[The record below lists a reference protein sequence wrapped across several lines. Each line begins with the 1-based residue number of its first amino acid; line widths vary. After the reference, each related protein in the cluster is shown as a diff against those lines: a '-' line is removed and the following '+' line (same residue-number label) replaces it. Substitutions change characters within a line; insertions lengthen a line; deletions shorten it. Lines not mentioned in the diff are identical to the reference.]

1 MSYYDRLQKVAQEQG
16 INKNISS
23 LSSVKSQAEDSFNE
37 NVGNMNQ
44 IASGAIRGDL
54 KVAGRHIGIAEAK
67 HLGSKYLMKPAK
79 QKLAD
84 SRTAL
89 DNKNEMNRTK
99 MSGETDEITER
110 GMGRLG
116 TDADGVATGD
126 KVENAYRLT
135 GSQQI
140 VGESHPYRQLS
151 FNEPIEGKVVPKGN
165 NYTHESDLMDNKTGL
180 RGTEDTRLGEIAD
193 TAKASAGEEIGG
205 AMSKISKIG
214 DVLGPVGEVVSLG
227 MMLGEGI
234 KNAVD
239 AHREQ
244 GKDLSS
250 EHQNIG
256 ASQQS
261 SQYMG
266 MSRPSFGSMAL
277 PSFDTSK
284 SSAMLQQ

>member
-16 INKNISS
+16 INKNMSS

-67 HLGSKYLMKPAK
+67 HLGSKYLMKGAK

-135 GSQQI
+135 GSNDI
-140 VGESHPYRQLS
+140 VGEAHPYRQLT

-165 NYTHESDLMDNKTGL
+165 NITHESDLMDKDTGL
-180 RGTEDTRLGEIAD
+180 RATEGTRLGEIAD
-193 TAKASAGEEIGG
+193 TAKASAGEEVGG
-205 AMSKISKIG
+205 VLSKISKVG

-239 AHREQ
+239 AHKEQ